1 VSSGQNIQ
9 IYNDIVPEINPNLPG
24 IAIVAKFDQDPGY
37 GAETKRGTLND
48 IYEITSGG
56 IALYAGWYNANDY
69 LKSVVIAH
77 EIGHTLLATAP
88 GYPHTNDRSLMDAD
102 LGSQMLHSY
111 QQLAI
116 RIMYNKNPGDS
127 I

>member
-1 VSSGQNIQ
+1 MIG
-9 IYNDIVPEINPNLPG
+9 
-24 IAIVAKFDQDPGY
+24 IVAKFNQDPGY
-37 GAETKRGTLND
+37 GAETRRSTLND
-48 IYEITSGG
+48 IHEITSGG
-56 IALYAGWYNANDY
+56 IALYAGWYNVNDY

-77 EIGHTLLATAP
+77 EIGHILSATAP

-111 QQLAI
+111 QQIAI